1 MAKIVLILP
10 AFTLNSVPPEIE
22 TIRLNTIF
30 SQLKTNYRVA
40 KDQLYDCKVN
50 LQP

>member
-1 MAKIVLILP
+1 MAKILLILP
-10 AFTLNSVPPEIE
+10 AFTQKTVLPEIE
-22 TIRLNTIF
+22 SIRLNTIF

-50 LQP
+50 L